1 MVLEL
6 AALIIFSWA
15 IRSLFVTEQHK
26 GYLADTLAHLFMTKT
41 QARRHR
47 FNYNF
52 DKTVL
57 KTKLGYPK
65 LQHFI
70 ISRFD
75 EKTWLLVGA
84 RLIILYDVS
93 AIVMLYA
100 IIHWVYP
107 APDVAFVMGSPAFWA
122 ATLLSCSPILFSVQA
137 RLRGLGN
144 ARTFSLLQVLAM
156 LLAWYL
162 IGTDNL
168 VLFVPVTLGAMLIII
183 WSSSFGLQV
192 AIFFAVFMSIL
203 TLDPVPFASVIFSLI
218 ALFALPVGARQILV
232 HKYQHWVWYF
242 RNLDK
247 GSLGAQRNRL
257 EDFAALPDLLFNNRK
272 RFAALCFT
280 YLTPIIFLYA
290 APIAPVLLYFQ
301 MNGQMTTEIP
311 LISFSIAA
319 FWAGVL
325 TFALISIKR
334 LSFLGEAERYLE
346 YSAPFQSL
354 LFVHMAAQGLLPL
367 IVLPMILLINIALLM
382 GLFRHKNYKQYE
394 ERPINKLMTPTVR
407 DLVNY
412 FKQDTE
418 TELRIL
424 TLPTKSAFFWSFMT
438 FKMRHVLFYQ
448 NFMGSKNG
456 FRAMEEEMSHDNW
469 QYPISDLSLLQDRYQ
484 INRVLMLKVREK
496 DDAERRATYGLSDDL
511 IAHENDEFILFRLEA
526 S

>member
-1 MVLEL
+1 MILEL
-6 AALIIFSWA
+6 IALTIFSWA

-41 QARRHR
+41 QAGRNR

-75 EKTWLLVGA
+75 EKKWLGVGA
-84 RLIILYDVS
+84 RLIILYDVV
-93 AIVMLYA
+93 AIALLYA
-100 IIHWVYP
+100 LTHWFYP
-107 APDVAFVMGSPAFWA
+107 ASDVAFVMGSPAFWA
-122 ATLLSCSPILFSVQA
+122 AALLSCSPILFSVQA

-144 ARTFSLLQVLAM
+144 ARTFSLLQVFAM

-168 VLFVPVTLGAMLIII
+168 ILFASVTLLAMLIIT
-183 WSSSFGLQV
+183 WSSSFGLQA
-192 AIFFAVFMSIL
+192 AIFFAFFMSIL
-203 TLDPVPFASVIFSLI
+203 TFDPIPFASVILSLI
-218 ALFALPVGARQILV
+218 VLFFLPVGARQILV

-242 RNLDK
+242 RNLEK
-247 GSLGAQRNRL
+247 GTLGAQRNRL
-257 EDFAALPDLLFNNRK
+257 EDFVALPSLLFNDRK

-280 YLTPIIFLYA
+280 YLTPVIFLYA
-290 APIAPVLLYFQ
+290 APIAPILLYFQ
-301 MNGQMTTEIP
+301 MSGQLSADIP
-311 LISFSIAA
+311 LISFSLAA
-319 FWAGVL
+319 FWSGVL
-325 TFALISIKR
+325 TFALISVKR

-354 LFVHMAAQGLLPL
+354 LFVHLVAQGLLPL
-367 IVLPMILLINIALLM
+367 VTLPAVLLINISLLM

-394 ERPINKLMTPTVR
+394 QKPINKLMTPTVR
-407 DLVNY
+407 DMVTYL
-412 FKQDTE
+412 KQDTQ

-424 TLPTKSAFFWSFMT
+424 TLPTKSAFFWGFMT
-438 FKMRHVLFYQ
+438 FKLRHVLFYQ
-448 NFMGSKNG
+448 NFMGSKGG
-456 FRAMEEEMSHDNW
+456 FRAMEEEMSSSNW
-469 QYPISDLSLLQDRYQ
+469 QYPVSNLSLLQERYQ

-496 DDAERRATYGLSDDL
+496 DDAERRVTYGLDDNK
-511 IAHENDEFILFRLEA
+511 IVHENEEFILFRLE
-526 S
+526 SP